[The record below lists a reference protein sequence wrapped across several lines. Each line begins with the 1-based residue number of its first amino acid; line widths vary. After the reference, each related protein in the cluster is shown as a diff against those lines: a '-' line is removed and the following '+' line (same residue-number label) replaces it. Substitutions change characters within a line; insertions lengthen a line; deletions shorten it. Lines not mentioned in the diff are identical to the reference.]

1 MAATRLICPEC
12 NATLRPSQPVADGKR
27 VKCPKCG
34 AGFAAPGLIQEQ
46 VFEVVD
52 DEKTVAPQ
60 SRPRPPA
67 GKGKPAPRGGKPP
80 AGRPKAKPTKPPDDD
95 DDDEGGT
102 YAFKDTLAQIDAD
115 KPEIDYAPDVSIKDL
130 RGPAQGY
137 IVRPS
142 NFLLALAAIN
152 VLLSIAAILFNAWP
166 FMFAEHVLDH
176 VDYFYEKY
184 DKSGDQRL
192 KNRAKNLPPKRE
204 GLTEEEKRELEE
216 QESLEI
222 RNRIIFMVLF
232 FLLAFYDGVV
242 TAGAVKMQNMESRG
256 WSLTAAI
263 MTIVPVAGG
272 GILYL
277 LYILIPMMMLI
288 AIDELDTRLY
298 VAYGV
303 MAVAALLI
311 SAAGGWAL
319 RVLLLQEV
327 IDGFNYVA
335 E

>member
-12 NATLRPSQPVADGKR
+12 NATLKPSQPVPDGRR

-52 DEKTVAPQ
+52 EETTIAPQ

-67 GKGKPAPRGGKPP
+67 AKAKPAAKSGKPP
-80 AGRPKAKPTKPPDDD
+80 AARPKAKPTRADD

-102 YAFKDTLAQIDAD
+102 YSFLDNLQDIDAD
-115 KPEIDYAPDVSIKDL
+115 KPEIEYAPDVSIKDL
-130 RGPAQGY
+130 RGPAQGH

-142 NFLLALAAIN
+142 NFLMALAAIN
-152 VLLSIAAILFNAWP
+152 VVLSIFAIVFNAWP
-166 FMFAEHVLDH
+166 FLFAEHVLDH
-176 VDYFYEKY
+176 EHYFYEKY
-184 DKSGDQRL
+184 DKSPDPKL
-192 KNRAKNLPPKRE
+192 KVRAKVLPPKRE
-204 GLTEEEKRELEE
+204 GLTEAEKTELEE
-216 QESLEI
+216 AEHIDI

-232 FLLAFYDGVV
+232 FLLAIYDGVV
-242 TAGAVKMQNMESRG
+242 CLGAVKMQNMESRP

-263 MTIVPVAGG
+263 MTIVPWAGG
-272 GILYL
+272 GIMYLMYL
-277 LYILIPMMMLI
+277 LVPMIMLI
-288 AIDELDTRLY
+288 AIDDDDTRTY

-303 MAVAALLI
+303 MAVVALLV